1 MIFRANDKI
10 GWRRE
15 VCFRAVPLTAG
26 ASTDD
31 SKVSPLPSLFLLTH
45 RAPPLS
51 GRQQPGKQLLHQL
64 ALVGCLFFPFEGV
77 YIFGCDCQRAYQL
90 NTNLR
95 RWKISARIICLGP
108 AQEPTIV
115 GAYWQVL
122 SPVMGITHKVA

>member
-1 MIFRANDKI
+1 MIQKFHLSLHHSSSPI
-10 GWRRE
+10 GHQYYQEVSSLENYFISWRW
-15 VCFRAVPLTAG
+15 
-26 ASTDD
+26 
-31 SKVSPLPSLFLLTH
+31 
-45 RAPPLS
+45 
-51 GRQQPGKQLLHQL
+51 
-64 ALVGCLFFPFEGV
+64 LVVLFFPFEGV

-115 GAYWQVL
+115 GAYWQVQ

>member
-31 SKVSPLPSLFLLTH
+31 SKVSPLPSPFLLTH

-51 GRQQPGKQLLHQL
+51 ASQQPGKLLHQL
-64 ALVGCLFFPFEGV
+64 ALVGCFVFF
-77 YIFGCDCQRAYQL
+77 L
-90 NTNLR
+90 LR
-95 RWKISARIICLGP
+95 EFISSAVTERGHI
-108 AQEPTIV
+108 
-115 GAYWQVL
+115 
-122 SPVMGITHKVA
+122 S